1 MLYRLH
7 KAVAARSAP
16 ARGSVK
22 EKMPE
27 REGSVVRYAVTGLML
42 LALWWLVAVLVD
54 HSALPKPVPA
64 LNSFLQEMRQGLLL
78 HTGVSLYRVL
88 VSLFLSL
95 LLGVPLGL
103 ILGRNRRLDSYLA
116 PAIYLTYPIPKV
128 VFMPV
133 LFVLL
138 GIGDVSKIALITL
151 IVFFQI
157 LVTTRDA
164 ARHLEEEYVLS
175 VRSLGAGTW
184 ELYVHV
190 YFPGCLPEILT
201 SLRLGLGT
209 AMAVLFLTE
218 TYATRQGIGY
228 FIMDSLSKMAYADM
242 FAGIIA
248 MGLMGFALY
257 LLIDLAEKR
266 ICRWKALAK

>member
-1 MLYRLH
+1 M
-7 KAVAARSAP
+7 AAR
-16 ARGSVK
+16 
-22 EKMPE
+22 
-27 REGSVVRYAVTGLML
+27 YLFTGILLILCWWL
-42 LALWWLVAVLVD
+42 LAVMVD
-54 HSALPKPVPA
+54 HSALPKPHQA
-64 LNSFLQEMRQGLLL
+64 LASLAVELNQGLLI
-78 HTGVSLYRVL
+78 HVGVSLYRVL
-88 VSLFLSL
+88 VSLGMSL

-103 ILGRNRRLDSYLA
+103 VLGKNRWLDSYLA

-128 VFMPV
+128 VLMPV

-138 GIGDVSKIALITL
+138 GIGDVSKIVLITL

-164 ARHLEEEYVLS
+164 ARHLEEEYILS
-175 VRSLGAGTW
+175 VKSLGAGTW
-184 ELYVHV
+184 ELYAHV

-228 FIMDSLSKMAYADM
+228 FIMDSLSKMAYPDM

-248 MGLMGFALY
+248 MGLMGFFLY
-257 LLIDLAEKR
+257 LLIDAIEKR
-266 ICRWKALAK
+266 VCRWKALAK

>member
-1 MLYRLH
+1 MRLTSNQMMTA
-7 KAVAARSAP
+7 K
-16 ARGSVK
+16 
-22 EKMPE
+22 
-27 REGSVVRYAVTGLML
+27 YLTTGLLL
-42 LALWWLVAVLVD
+42 LAGWWLTAWLID
-54 HSALPKPVPA
+54 HSALPAPHRA
-64 LNSFLQEMRQGLLL
+64 LTSFYNQLSNGLLV
-78 HTGVSLYRVL
+78 HVGVSLYRVL
-88 VSLFLSL
+88 VSLAVSL
-95 LLGVPLGL
+95 ALGVPLGL
-103 ILGRNRRLDSYLA
+103 LLGRNRRLDSFLA

-138 GIGDVSKIALITL
+138 GLGDLSKIVLISL
-151 IVFFQI
+151 IVFYQV

-175 VRSLGAGTW
+175 VQSLGAGTW
-184 ELYVHV
+184 QLYAHV

-228 FIMDSLSKMAYADM
+228 FIMDSLSRMAYADM
-242 FAGIIA
+242 FAGILA
-248 MGLMGFALY
+248 MGLMGFFLY
-257 LLIDLAEKR
+257 LVIDGLEKR
-266 ICRWKALAK
+266 VCLWKSLTK